1 MAIEVTMPQ
10 MGESIVE
17 GTITKWLV
25 KEGDT
30 VVEDQPLV
38 EISTDKV
45 DTEIPSPGAGR
56 IAKIV
61 AEEGQTLPVGAKLAV
76 IEQAAQESGAKLKMV
91 PPKAVPKPM
100 EPQAEKPASRADAS
114 VSATSSAF
122 AENRSAQRAPAA
134 ARESVP
140 RARHRNGWTNQQ
152 ARSPALSRIDAP
164 GRWRD
169 FPIEPAREWCCASNS
184 GAICFS
190 SHAGLVANPR
200 GR

>member
-1 MAIEVTMPQ
+1 MAIDVTMPQ
-10 MGESIVE
+10 MGESVVE

-76 IEQAAQESGAKLKMV
+76 IDQILSQAAAESGAKLKMV
-91 PPKAVPKPM
+91 PPKA
-100 EPQAEKPASRADAS
+100 A
-114 VSATSSAF
+114 
-122 AENRSAQRAPAA
+122 
-134 ARESVP
+134 P
-140 RARHRNGWTNQQ
+140 RAEQQ
-152 ARSPALSRIDAP
+152 
-164 GRWRD
+164 
-169 FPIEPAREWCCASNS
+169 
-184 GAICFS
+184 
-190 SHAGLVANPR
+190 V
-200 GR
+200 